1 MGTIQSI
8 RTHLRSEGISE
19 ICPIRWR
26 MKISA
31 QLQANPQIENKSSPS
46 LVVVGW
52 NSVLIPWVLNV
63 VMDDGNFFIFSGL
76 TEAMMVYTWTKWIR

>member
-1 MGTIQSI
+1 
-8 RTHLRSEGISE
+8 
-19 ICPIRWR
+19 

-31 QLQANPQIENKSSPS
+31 QLQANLQIENKSLPS

-76 TEAMMVYTWTKWIR
+76 TEAMM